1 MADIRKKI
9 ADLFSTP
16 AKRMSKFGNVITRLD
31 VSLVRCHTRTVVD
44 IVSPI
49 TAISGLNG
57 CGKST
62 LLQLVASAYDSD
74 QTFSITNFIK
84 RTRFD
89 DPPVGEG
96 SFATF
101 VMQQENN
108 STKTVNLIY
117 NTLKQRWDGYRSRP
131 SRKVFFAG
139 VGFFVPRSE
148 SQDFVFRHADTVTV
162 TAESEIADSS
172 RNWAAKILSSRYD
185 KIVASS
191 VTKGRSHDTILQV
204 HRSGIKYSEAQMGC
218 GEARIHY
225 LLQRLDQLPPKS
237 LILLEEPE
245 NCLHPRA
252 QYAWGTY
259 LMELVESRG
268 HQVFISTHGEM
279 LMRSLPQDSLIYLH
293 KAPPPAGI
301 TAIPGLTAMQ
311 ARSLLSEG
319 YEKALTV
326 FVEDEAA
333 ELVLT
338 ELLGFHRPELL
349 KTVDIRIHGLRDQE
363 GNVLESGKESI
374 KRTMRVLRQ
383 TGIHVAAVLDAD
395 DAEDVDNYV
404 FKLPGSMPPE
414 KELLSCDPVLAFLET
429 QYQLER
435 NQLLQELADVDCHR
449 YFTILSDKTSRQH
462 GILIAEAARVYAQ
475 AVAPSDAKRLTTQ
488 LTDATH

>member
-1 MADIRKKI
+1 MADIRKKL

-16 AKRMSKFGNVITRLD
+16 AKRMSRFGNVITRID
-31 VSLVRCHTRTVVD
+31 VSLVRCHSRTVLD

-74 QTFSITNFIK
+74 PKHAITDFIK

-89 DPPVGEG
+89 DPPVGDG
-96 SFATF
+96 SFANF
-101 VMQQENN
+101 VMQQDSS
-108 STKTVNLIY
+108 STKTVNLTY
-117 NTLKQRWDGYRSRP
+117 DNAKQRWHGYRSRP
-131 SRKVFFAG
+131 ARSVFYAG

-148 SQDFVFRHADTVTV
+148 RQDFVFRHGDSVTV
-162 TAESEIADSS
+162 TAETDIEEPS

-185 KIVASS
+185 RVVASS
-191 VTKGRSHDTILQV
+191 VSKGRSHDTILQV
-204 HRSGIKYSEAQMGC
+204 HRNGIKYSEAQMGC
-218 GEARIHY
+218 GEARVHF
-225 LLQRLDQLPPKS
+225 LLQRLSQLPPKS

-245 NCLHPRA
+245 NCLHPSA
-252 QYAWGTY
+252 QYSLGTY
-259 LMELVESRG
+259 LMELVEDKG

-293 KAPPPAGI
+293 KGPNGI
-301 TAIPGLTAMQ
+301 AAVPGLTAMQ

-319 YEKALTV
+319 HEKALTV

-333 ELVLT
+333 ELLLT

-383 TGIHVAAVLDAD
+383 TGLHVAAVLDAD
-395 DAEDVDNYV
+395 DEEDIDNFV
-404 FKLPGSMPPE
+404 LKLPGSMPPE
-414 KELLSCDPVLAFLET
+414 KELLGSVPVLEFLET

-435 NQLLQELADVDCHR
+435 NQLLQELADEDCHR
-449 YFTILSDKTSRQH
+449 YFAIISDKTSRQSSL
-462 GILIAEAARVYAQ
+462 LIAEAARAYAK
-475 AVAPSDAKRLTTQ
+475 AIPPSDAQRLAAQ